1 MSIDIVLLAVANA
14 LSYKHSYC
22 LDAYVARSLT
32 LGIRI
37 GFILKRN
44 MEYSNTENNA
54 DMTAVDSFVSFT
66 LKTVLNYMNS
76 PLLS

>member
-37 GFILKRN
+37 GFILNRN

-54 DMTAVDSFVSFT
+54 DMTAVDSFIPASSF
-66 LKTVLNYMNS
+66 
-76 PLLS
+76 LLPKNCLELHE